1 MIERKWQYKVETIKA
16 GVFSSQE
23 KQDALIQ
30 DRLNR
35 LGTEGWEFV
44 QLVHGYGTYPRVIL
58 RK

>member
-1 MIERKWQYKVETIKA
+1 
-16 GVFSSQE
+16 
-23 KQDALIQ
+23 LIQ